1 VLASFRRL
9 STNQEFA
16 MEKEAAQGSAA
27 TAQQKLT
34 FKQMSPSQ
42 KAVFIC
48 KLAISILSFGFIYPN
63 LMSD

>member
-1 VLASFRRL
+1 
-9 STNQEFA
+9 